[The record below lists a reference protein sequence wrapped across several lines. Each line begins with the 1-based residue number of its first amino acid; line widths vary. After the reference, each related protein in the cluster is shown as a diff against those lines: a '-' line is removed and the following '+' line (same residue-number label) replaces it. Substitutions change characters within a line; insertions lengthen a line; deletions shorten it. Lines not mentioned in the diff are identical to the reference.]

1 MMKKIIIILIC
12 LVFVNIIAQSD
23 YDENMYKQF
32 SQGMTESQKQILKK
46 TLIEQKAMQEKLMK
60 MSPEERER
68 MTQEAL
74 VKMNSNKDQMKKQY
88 EQMSP
93 DEKAALQKMIQNANE
108 MIKKSHLGE

>member
-1 MMKKIIIILIC
+1 MKKIILILIS

-23 YDENMYKQF
+23 YDENMYTQF
-32 SQGMTESQKQILKK
+32 SKGMTESQKQIFKK
-46 TLIEQKAMQEKLMK
+46 TLIEQKAMQDKLMK

-74 VKMNSNKDQMKKQY
+74 VKMKSNKDQIKKQY

-93 DEKAALQKMIQNANE
+93 DEKAALKKMMENANE
-108 MIKKSHLGE
+108 MIKKGNPRK